1 MEKENKNLLEVLK
14 KSSKQTKIILLVAA
28 SLLLATIICIIIFLP
43 SGKTTYSVN
52 TSLKVF
58 IESSELSTS
67 EYTYNSI
74 AKVKIDP
81 KKSAD
86 EDNVKYQIAYKGTV
100 KSGFNFEKI
109 EILEESNSIIVI
121 IPKIEIQSI
130 AIDANLE
137 YIFVKEKY
145 DTETTYAEA
154 YNVCYEDLESKA
166 KNNET
171 LYNTAIE
178 SAIETLTAI
187 TKPFEQQLDGEKT
200 IKVVYTDNYYLEI

>member
-1 MEKENKNLLEVLK
+1 M
-14 KSSKQTKIILLVAA
+14 
-28 SLLLATIICIIIFLP
+28 
-43 SGKTTYSVN
+43 
-52 TSLKVF
+52 
-58 IESSELSTS
+58 
-67 EYTYNSI
+67 
-74 AKVKIDP
+74 
-81 KKSAD
+81 
-86 EDNVKYQIAYKGTV
+86 
-100 KSGFNFEKI
+100 
-109 EILEESNSIIVI
+109 I

-178 SAIETLTAI
+178 SAIETLTAL

-200 IKVVYTDNYYLEI
+200 IKVVYTDNYDLEI